1 MLSRTDKVLGVMK
14 GENIMS
20 HYSDCY
26 YEANKEKIEQERKAE
41 KYRKE
46 MLDNLG
52 TYEMIRLMFTDFLY
66 KKSDYDVIDMVE
78 KFLA

>member
-1 MLSRTDKVLGVMK
+1 
-14 GENIMS
+14 MS
-20 HYSDCY
+20 DYSDCY
-26 YEANKEKIEQERKAE
+26 YEANKEIFERECKAD

-78 KFLA
+78 KFLAEENK

>member
-1 MLSRTDKVLGVMK
+1 
-14 GENIMS
+14 MS
-20 HYSDCY
+20 DYSDCY
-26 YEANKEKIEQERKAE
+26 YEANKEKIEQERKAG

-66 KKSDYDVIDMVE
+66 KKSDYDVIKIAE
-78 KFLA
+78 KYLK

>member
-1 MLSRTDKVLGVMK
+1 
-14 GENIMS
+14 MS

-26 YEANKEKIEQERKAE
+26 YEANKDEFERESKAN

-52 TYEMIRLMFTDFLY
+52 TYEMIRLMFANFLD
-66 KKSDYDVIDMVE
+66 KKSDYDVIGIAE
-78 KFLA
+78 KHLR